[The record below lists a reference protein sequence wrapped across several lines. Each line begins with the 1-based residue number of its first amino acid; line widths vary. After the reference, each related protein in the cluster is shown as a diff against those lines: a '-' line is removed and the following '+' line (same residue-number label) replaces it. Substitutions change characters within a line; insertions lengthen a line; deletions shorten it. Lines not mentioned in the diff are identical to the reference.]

1 VRVPPVS
8 VADNER
14 LLGAERAELE
24 ANVKKSLDEILGDMK
39 IKPPL

>member
-1 VRVPPVS
+1 MRVPPVS

-14 LLGAERAELE
+14 PFGAERAELE
-24 ANVKKSLDEILGDMK
+24 ANVKKSPDEIFGDMK